1 MLISQDTASAA
12 RIGSAASGGE
22 SVGTTTGVR
31 VGRWSV
37 VLFAL
42 LALIGPTQTR
52 SQDGGAAPLLDPANI
67 ESAFSHVVRTVSPG
81 VVSIRVQ
88 RSALAP
94 ATAADAAGHSAAT
107 MVVVN
112 GAGTIISDGGAIL
125 TNEHVI
131 RSAQRIDVTFH
142 DGVTQTARVT
152 ATDVRA
158 DLAILHTSRRDL
170 PAVRFCDWA
179 GVARG
184 QWAIAI
190 GNPFGLGGDGRSCVS
205 IGVVANLGRR
215 LPGLGE
221 ADDRLYHDMIQTTA
235 SVNPGNSGGP
245 LFNLRGELIGVVTA
259 MHTRSAADQG
269 VGFAIPMSPQRLQRV
284 EQLLR
289 SETPAYGFL
298 GLTTRD
304 AAVDAGEAANG
315 GGGALVETLEP
326 GGPAEQAGL
335 REGDRIV
342 RMDDDEIRGAADLA
356 VRIGE
361 ATIGSAV
368 VLTVQRGR
376 RLIETP
382 VVVVRRDVERVE
394 SLRGGA
400 IGWRGLRVAAA
411 RAVDAGG
418 IVVIEVSPGSP
429 AERVGLRVGDRI
441 ERVQGAVVEGVA
453 AFREAVRQS
462 EGAVELRLADR
473 RRVRIDPP

>member
-1 MLISQDTASAA
+1 M
-12 RIGSAASGGE
+12 
-22 SVGTTTGVR
+22 V
-31 VGRWSV
+31 
-37 VLFAL
+37 
-42 LALIGPTQTR
+42 GPTQTR
-52 SQDGGAAPLLDPANI
+52 SQDAGGAAPLTDLASI
-67 ESAFSHVVRTVSPG
+67 EGAFSHVVRAVSAS

-88 RSALAP
+88 RSVLVP
-94 ATAADAAGHSAAT
+94 TPEHSDAAQSAAA

-131 RSAQRIDVTFH
+131 RSAHRIDVTFH
-142 DGVTQTARVT
+142 DGVTMSARVT

-158 DLAILHTSRRDL
+158 DLAVLHTSRRDL
-170 PAVRFCDWA
+170 PAARFCDWA

-184 QWAIAI
+184 QWAIAV
-190 GNPFGLGGDGRSCVS
+190 GNPFGLGGDGKACVS

-221 ADDRLYHDMIQTTA
+221 ADDRLYHDMLQTTA

-269 VGFAIPMSPQRLQRV
+269 VGFAIPMSPQRLQRI
-284 EQLLR
+284 ERLMQA
-289 SETPAYGFL
+289 ETPAYGYL

-304 AAVDAGEAANG
+304 AGIDADATVI

-326 GGPAEQAGL
+326 GGPAELAGL

-342 RMDDDEIRGAADLA
+342 RVDDEEVRSAADLA

-368 VLTVQRGR
+368 LLTLQRGKR
-376 RLIETP
+376 TIETP
-382 VVVVRRDVERVE
+382 VVVARRNMERVE

-400 IGWRGLRVAAA
+400 IGWRGLRVAPV

-418 IVVIEVSPGSP
+418 IVVIEITPGSP

-441 ERVQGAVVEGVA
+441 ERVQGAVVDGVA
-453 AFREAVRQS
+453 AFREAIRQRDGS
-462 EGAVELRLADR
+462 VELRLSDH